1 MQSALKLNCLQEF
14 DIIQTKKYRKGKIN
28 IKIPDFNMKTPIKTI
43 NTDHPVFYVA
53 VSKCGTILYNI
64 LVTV

>member
-1 MQSALKLNCLQEF
+1 MQK
-14 DIIQTKKYRKGKIN
+14 
-28 IKIPDFNMKTPIKTI
+28 PIKTI
-43 NTDHPVFYVA
+43 NTDHPVFYVP